1 MYIREYITM
10 LNTLGSWGGMMLYAS
25 TGRSPSST
33 TVPVRVDLERGA
45 PPSYQDYERDT
56 YRTNGVGGTHP
67 KWSGPV
73 GSAVYPRWQV
83 QQHDQQRQE
92 WIQFGLQA
100 FDLVVLTVFA
110 SLVDSVL
117 KAALP
122 DFSIWTLVCLASLFL
137 VVALAIRRILFVQR
151 HHQQQLHSL
160 HGHQN

>member
-1 MYIREYITM
+1 M
-10 LNTLGSWGGMMLYAS
+10 YAS
-25 TGRSPSST
+25 TGRNPAST

-45 PPSYQDYERDT
+45 SYQDYERDT
-56 YRTNGVGGTHP
+56 YRTNSVGGTHP

-83 QQHDQQRQE
+83 QQYDQQRQE

-151 HHQQQLHSL
+151 HHQQQLRQQLPL

>member
-1 MYIREYITM
+1 M
-10 LNTLGSWGGMMLYAS
+10 YAS
-25 TGRSPSST
+25 TGRNPASQPTPSSSST
-33 TVPVRVDLERGA
+33 IRVDLERGA
-45 PPSYQDYERDT
+45 SYQDYERDT
-56 YRTNGVGGTHP
+56 YRTPANGVGGHP

-83 QQHDQQRQE
+83 QQYDQQRQE
-92 WIQFGLQA
+92 WLQFGLQA

-151 HHQQQLHSL
+151 HHQQQQLRQQL
-160 HGHQN
+160 HGHQS